1 MARRLI
7 EALSKDNLDGRHEA
21 VYAVGD
27 AWARKAIL
35 NVAGCG
41 KFSSDHT
48 IAQYAAEIWRA
59 KPCPVK
65 RIGA

>member
-1 MARRLI
+1 
-7 EALSKDNLDGRHEA
+7 

-27 AWARKAIL
+27 AWARKGML
-35 NVAGCG
+35 NLAGCG

-48 IAQYAAEIWRA
+48 IAQYAAEILA
-59 KPCPVK
+59 SEAVSGAMK

>member
-1 MARRLI
+1 
-7 EALSKDNLDGRHEA
+7 

-27 AWARKAIL
+27 AWRECML
-35 NVAGCG
+35 NLAGCG

-48 IAQYAAEIWRA
+48 IPIRRRNLAREAVSGAM
-59 KPCPVK
+59 K